1 MNATDQ
7 PPIVLLHGW
16 GGSFNATWANNGWLS
31 EIASRGRCVIEVDIP
46 GHGITRASNDP
57 GDYADLAGMLRKKIP
72 EGTIVDAIGYS
83 LGAKLL
89 LALAMRDPDRY
100 RRLVVA
106 GLGANAFAPE
116 PQGEAVAAA
125 LENGTNETTPP
136 PVKVLVDYALSAG
149 NDPQALAAVL
159 RRMPNPVITPIQL
172 AQVTQPTLLI
182 AGDRDAIAMPIKPL
196 LDALPHATCQL
207 LSGVDHLNLPANL
220 DFRGAALA
228 FLN

>member
-1 MNATDQ
+1 
-7 PPIVLLHGW
+7 
-16 GGSFNATWANNGWLS
+16 
-31 EIASRGRCVIEVDIP
+31 
-46 GHGITRASNDP
+46 
-57 GDYADLAGMLRKKIP
+57 MLRKKIP
-72 EGTIVDAIGYS
+72 EGTLVDAIGYS

-182 AGDRDAIAMPIKPL
+182 VGDRDAIAMPVKPL

-220 DFRGAALA
+220 DFRDAALA